1 MDENFEQ
8 YANKIKKQ
16 TKYSNHRKLI
26 IHMIEM
32 RNIRMIKSHIERL
45 LTYECNKE
53 IVYPFVENLN
63 QKLEHECYHLE
74 NKIDILQRNDIRI
87 YSQDIKHYL
96 NTIRNNDMSD
106 ILVKLINKISIDRII
121 MEENIKHEQKFII
134 V

>member
-1 MDENFEQ
+1 
-8 YANKIKKQ
+8 
-16 TKYSNHRKLI
+16 
-26 IHMIEM
+26 MIEM
-32 RNIRMIKSHIERL
+32 RMIKSHIERL